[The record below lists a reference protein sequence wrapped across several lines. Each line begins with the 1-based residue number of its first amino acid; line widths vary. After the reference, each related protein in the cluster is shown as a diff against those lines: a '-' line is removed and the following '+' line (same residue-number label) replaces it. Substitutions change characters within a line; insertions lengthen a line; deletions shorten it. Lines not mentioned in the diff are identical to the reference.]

1 MKARAGRTVIV
12 SRSDFVV
19 ATWGHLGNP
28 RVGMKELREIQN
40 RMRERFGEFAIQ
52 SPAAIARMLAD
63 AGAELRHPEVIEFDA
78 EWRESQLE
86 REAKKFKGLKEFSA
100 DEPLHLKQ
108 AVALIDKLEKLR
120 RRFER
125 QADRAG
131 LEKLKALAG
140 DALRAAQSIAQGRT
154 SDDALRAE
162 QSEVA
167 EWLKVWIQTP
177 NLFADWIELR
187 RRSPDFRKKF
197 LTKTSS

>member
-1 MKARAGRTVIV
+1 VKARAGRPVIV

-40 RMRERFGEFAIQ
+40 LMRERLGEGSVQ
-52 SPAAIARMLAD
+52 SPAAIARVLAG

-100 DEPLHLKQ
+100 DEPLRLKQ
-108 AVALIDKLEKLR
+108 AEAVIDKLERLR
-120 RRFER
+120 QRFER
-125 QADRAG
+125 QDDRAG

-140 DALRAAQSIAQGRT
+140 DALRAAQSIAQDRT
-154 SDDALRAE
+154 SEDALRVE

-167 EWLKVWIQTP
+167 EWIKVWIQTP
-177 NLFADWIELR
+177 NLFADWVDLR